1 MVLAQCT
8 VEIIQ
13 NKHFSICTCTYLF
26 SQLKIYE
33 VLKSEM
39 EVLDETNHHKVKME
53 MGVDDESYEKG
64 NSFDLGFQYTTD
76 GGHIDEKTE
85 IMDIA
90 HHYTDENGIRSSI
103 KYEIGEFA
111 LNQKNN
117 LEGYIAAVHLND
129 KEHKCHLCDYA
140 SNQKVHLKIH
150 IDSIHLNKREHK
162 CHLCEFAANQ
172 KVHLKIHI
180 DSIHLNKREHK
191 CHLCE
196 FAANRKTNLKKHLDS
211 VHLNKRKHKCHLCDY
226 AFNRKTNLKKA
237 ETKAEKSTTKRILR
251 TTEMKTLETIT
262 GYKLA
267 DRMVKVTRDYKPLRR
282 RSI

>member
-1 MVLAQCT
+1 MVLTQCT
-8 VEIIQ
+8 VEIIK

-39 EVLDETNHHKVKME
+39 ETYSKIFPDETNHHKVKME

-117 LEGYIAAVHLND
+117 LEGYIEAVHLNK

-140 SNQKVHLKIH
+140 ANRKVNLKIH
-150 IDSIHLNKREHK
+150 IDSIHLNKKEHK
-162 CHLCEFAANQ
+162 CHLLRINITKFDIRLEYRISELLYF
-172 KVHLKIHI
+172 KMKTI
-180 DSIHLNKREHK
+180 
-191 CHLCE
+191 
-196 FAANRKTNLKKHLDS
+196 NR
-211 VHLNKRKHKCHLCDY
+211 
-226 AFNRKTNLKKA
+226 AEIKA
-237 ETKAEKSTTKRILR
+237 KKSTTKRILR

-267 DRMVKVTRDYKPLRR
+267 DRMVKVTRD
-282 RSI
+282 